1 MRFLLLALAAFNA
14 LLVLASAVTYGS
26 LEPVVRHPGAATS
39 NNSIVENGGYHLT
52 HHKPRFSD
60 RNFDYDSLSDAETEN
75 ADRLKEENSPLLQQ
89 STEKKNDG
97 DYDNTEENGSN
108 IERNY
113 EEPPSTTRRK

>member
-1 MRFLLLALAAFNA
+1 MRLLLALAAFNA

-60 RNFDYDSLSDAETEN
+60 RNFDYDSLVDAETEN
-75 ADRLKEENSPLLQQ
+75 ADRLKEDDSPLLQQ

-108 IERNY
+108 YVESNN
-113 EEPPSTTRRK
+113 EEPPLTTRRK

>member
-1 MRFLLLALAAFNA
+1 MRFVFALVACNA
-14 LLVLASAVTYGS
+14 LFVLASAVTYGS

-39 NNSIVENGGYHLT
+39 NNSIVENSRYHLT

-60 RNFDYDSLSDAETEN
+60 RNFDYDSLVDAETEN

-97 DYDNTEENGSN
+97 DYDNTEEKATMLKVTMKNLL
-108 IERNY
+108 
-113 EEPPSTTRRK
+113 